1 MRSPRYFATPQ
12 TLTDGQYLEHTP
24 VGSTGSLRVDVVT
37 SAGALVPAGA
47 TVVTAS
53 SGNVAN
59 ASAAAALPAVAS
71 VLNYVRGFTITAGGA
86 TAASLVSATLTG
98 VLGGTMTFTYA
109 IPAGATL
116 GATPL
121 VVTFPTPIPAS
132 AVNTAITIT
141 LPAAG
146 AGNTNAATM
155 IHGFKI

>member
-1 MRSPRYFATPQ
+1 MPYLTHDIDGNMKVSLAAGVLTP
-12 TLTDGQYLEHTP
+12 L
-24 VGSTGSLRVDVVT
+24 
-37 SAGALVPAGA
+37 GA

-59 ASAAAALPAVAS
+59 AAAAAALPAVAS
-71 VLNYVRGFTITAGGA
+71 VLNYVSGFTITAGGA
-86 TAASLVSATLTG
+86 TAGSLVSATLAG
-98 VLGGTMTFTYA
+98 VLGGTMTFAVA

-121 VVTFPTPIPAS
+121 VVTFPTPIPAT
-132 AVNTAITIT
+132 AVNTAITIS